1 MGYMFIFHGNELV
14 PFGYINLDFLFDKG
28 FRSSTSSFVFTLG
41 SVVVNQRS
49 GNQSC
54 ITNSTMEVEY
64 VITSKAIEKVV
75 WLWKFLIGLR
85 VILLVVLHM
94 TLFYDNNEAM
104 TQFEEPR
111 NYWKSKQIEKKHHPK
126 K

>member
-1 MGYMFIFHGNELV
+1 
-14 PFGYINLDFLFDKG
+14 
-28 FRSSTSSFVFTLG
+28 
-41 SVVVNQRS
+41 
-49 GNQSC
+49 
-54 ITNSTMEVEY
+54 MEVEY

-111 NYWKSKQIEKKHHPK
+111 NHWKSKQIEKKHHPK